1 MKAFG
6 TLLLVVTAGCSSSG
20 IAPMNAARAHATASP
35 SPYLFVWVSDADRK
49 QSDFLAVIDVRP
61 SSRRY
66 GRLVTTLPVGVV
78 GTIAH
83 HTEHEM
89 PEGGILFA
97 NGFRAGQTFIF
108 DLTHPAR
115 PRLLGSFGAA
125 GAYMHPHSFVR
136 LPNGNVLS
144 TFQMKGHDD
153 DEPGALVELD
163 PSGRVLRVADAS
175 APEVERF
182 IRPYSLAVVP
192 AIDRVVTSSYDMHKK
207 DKSHVV
213 QVWRL
218 SDFKLLK
225 TILLPPGPLG
235 TEGTNSAEPRVLAD
249 GHTVLVSTF
258 TCALYRMENLEGE
271 NPTAKFIHGFEG
283 TNCAL
288 PVVAGHFWIQT
299 VPFIHGLVSL
309 DVSDPDAPVE
319 VSRLSLGAKDETH
332 WISLEPYGDRIVVTG
347 IGTLINRVVIVRV
360 NRDTGKLTLDEAF
373 REKGSRLPG
382 MNFGRDKWPHGDT
395 GPGVPH
401 GAVFSRP

>member
-6 TLLLVVTAGCSSSG
+6 TLLLVVTAGCSSGG
-20 IAPMNAARAHATASP
+20 IAPTSAAKVHASTSP

-49 QSDFLAVIDVRP
+49 QSDFLAVVDVRP

-66 GRLVTTLPVGVV
+66 GRLVTTLPVGVI

-108 DLTHPAR
+108 DLTHPAK

-125 GAYMHPHSFVR
+125 GEYMHPHSFVR

-144 TFQMKGHDD
+144 TFQMKGHDNG
-153 DEPGALVELD
+153 EPGALVELD
-163 PSGRVLRVADAS
+163 PGGRVLRVADAS
-175 APEVERF
+175 APDVERF

-249 GHTVLVSTF
+249 GRTVLVSTF
-258 TCALYRMENLEGE
+258 TCGLYRMRNLESD
-271 NPTAKFIHGFEG
+271 NPTAEFIHAFEG

-299 VPFIHGLVSL
+299 VPRIHGLISL
-309 DVSDPDAPVE
+309 DVSDLDSPVE
-319 VSRLSLGAKDETH
+319 VSRLSLGAADETH
-332 WISLEPYGDRIVVTG
+332 WISLEPNGERIVVTG
-347 IGTLINRVVIVRV
+347 SGTLINRVVIVRV
-360 NRDTGKLTLDEAF
+360 NRNTGKLTLDEAF
-373 REKGSRLPG
+373 HEKGSRLPG
-382 MNFGRDKWPHGDT
+382 MDFGRQKWPHGDT